1 MDPLNPEDRKLL
13 RLMLES
19 FFKPL
24 GANQAFLV
32 IGLGNDGRGF
42 LLRMGKALELDA
54 PGTIQI
60 LRCIAD
66 NYGGSEI
73 RL

>member
-1 MDPLNPEDRKLL
+1 
-13 RLMLES
+13 
-19 FFKPL
+19 
-24 GANQAFLV
+24 V